1 MVHPL
6 EAGPLLAPT
15 GFPKLALLLGKDGVI
30 FYLSLFR
37 EITGTRVAK
46 RRKLLEG
53 ERESVRSLN
62 RLAGFMD
69 ESAWPST
76 PLNFAQ
82 RSALWNVHEAHSTR
96 APPPE
101 AESPQAALRQLLRKK
116 VPSVYDDGGGP
127 GLLVGYERSKVSLP
141 RGQRKPVDLAGLLPQ
156 REKEQL
162 QDFRSHMLLSPEEM
176 AAELEKGLDG
186 CCYLDPVL
194 QANKKAYHQFIAGL
208 IECELLGFTITPKVQ
223 IGAFFVSK
231 KNQKQRLVV
240 DARRAN
246 RLFRTPPTTALGSV
260 DCWSRLEVEQPNRLF
275 IAQEDVKDYF
285 YRLGISK
292 ELGEYFSLPAID
304 LHALQQE
311 LPDLPPELA
320 DQHDA
325 PIYPHLQVLPMG
337 FSWSFHLA
345 HEAHLELCRR
355 CIPRAP
361 PLIDRRVAPKLGT
374 GREVTGTAVMIY
386 ADNANHLGIERDAVA
401 EDQKPLVEI
410 KAGDGKRKPPR
421 EAALDTSLVF
431 EDPLT
436 VKPEID
442 GEIDKV
448 VQEQHD
454 FPEVDP
460 DHLQEWQWHKLWNSR
475 VVFKEPVHMIEA
487 RSVLA
492 AVKHRSRDPH
502 RRRKR
507 ITIFNDN
514 LGVVLAVQKGRC
526 HNYGLLRI
534 VRRISAHA
542 LASGQR
548 YHLRWLPS
556 ERNVADKDS
565 RRWEEAKPVVQ
576 VFTKQKTEQRNPSA
590 GPSQLGQVSGKET
603 QKGSTETM
611 TILELASLKDG
622 QRKDYARRLEQ
633 FYDFVARHQLPI
645 ETEGKLDEA
654 MCDFADELF
663 LNGEDSHAGEKL
675 KAALEYA
682 RPEGIRE
689 GYLHLPRFKRAM
701 KGWRKLAPNQTRLPM
716 LEVLKS
722 AISGIMIAMRQ
733 PQMVLFNEVTYST
746 YGRPGEILRVQPWD
760 IVAKTSNFSRDVI
773 VLSPLERGESSKAGI
788 FDETLILD
796 DSRAPAPWLGELLKR
811 EPKQKIA
818 AQLAEQPLWDF
829 NAAQFLRV
837 WRQCVDILGI
847 PEIAQSPYQNRH
859 GGASRDHLLKL
870 RSVPEIQRRG
880 RWASDASARIYGKP
894 GRLQQAM
901 NQFGQK
907 WSKLGE
913 DARQNF
919 PRYYLNGTVPLPAT
933 VRKAVAQI
941 VAA

>member
-1 MVHPL
+1 M
-6 EAGPLLAPT
+6 
-15 GFPKLALLLGKDGVI
+15 
-30 FYLSLFR
+30 
-37 EITGTRVAK
+37 
-46 RRKLLEG
+46 
-53 ERESVRSLN
+53 
-62 RLAGFMD
+62 
-69 ESAWPST
+69 
-76 PLNFAQ
+76 Q
-82 RSALWNVHEAHSTR
+82 
-96 APPPE
+96 
-101 AESPQAALRQLLRKK
+101 
-116 VPSVYDDGGGP
+116 
-127 GLLVGYERSKVSLP
+127 
-141 RGQRKPVDLAGLLPQ
+141 
-156 REKEQL
+156 
-162 QDFRSHMLLSPEEM
+162 
-176 AAELEKGLDG
+176 
-186 CCYLDPVL
+186 
-194 QANKKAYHQFIAGL
+194 
-208 IECELLGFTITPKVQ
+208 
-223 IGAFFVSK
+223 
-231 KNQKQRLVV
+231 
-240 DARRAN
+240 
-246 RLFRTPPTTALGSV
+246 
-260 DCWSRLEVEQPNRLF
+260 
-275 IAQEDVKDYF
+275 
-285 YRLGISK
+285 
-292 ELGEYFSLPAID
+292 
-304 LHALQQE
+304 
-311 LPDLPPELA
+311 
-320 DQHDA
+320 
-325 PIYPHLQVLPMG
+325 
-337 FSWSFHLA
+337 
-345 HEAHLELCRR
+345 
-355 CIPRAP
+355 
-361 PLIDRRVAPKLGT
+361 
-374 GREVTGTAVMIY
+374 
-386 ADNANHLGIERDAVA
+386 
-401 EDQKPLVEI
+401 
-410 KAGDGKRKPPR
+410 
-421 EAALDTSLVF
+421 
-431 EDPLT
+431 
-436 VKPEID
+436 
-442 GEIDKV
+442 
-448 VQEQHD
+448 
-454 FPEVDP
+454 
-460 DHLQEWQWHKLWNSR
+460 
-475 VVFKEPVHMIEA
+475 
-487 RSVLA
+487 
-492 AVKHRSRDPH
+492 
-502 RRRKR
+502 
-507 ITIFNDN
+507 
-514 LGVVLAVQKGRC
+514 
-526 HNYGLLRI
+526 
-534 VRRISAHA
+534 
-542 LASGQR
+542 
-548 YHLRWLPS
+548 
-556 ERNVADKDS
+556 
-565 RRWEEAKPVVQ
+565 
-576 VFTKQKTEQRNPSA
+576 TEQRNPSA

-746 YGRPGEILRVQPWD
+746 YGRPGEILRVQPRD

-859 GGASRDHLLKL
+859 GEASRDHLLKL